1 MKQGVKRASKCSSRV
16 EVCSVHV
23 RLKEKSLKVQLNSF
37 AKFLVCQLQTWEA
50 LEGST
55 THAET
60 CRKEIGAPLKNTSD
74 QSLRR

>member
-1 MKQGVKRASKCSSRV
+1 MKQGVKRTSKCSSRV

-23 RLKEKSLKVQLNSF
+23 RMKEKSLKVQLNSF

-50 LEGST
+50 LECST

-60 CRKEIGAPLKNTSD
+60 AGRKLAPL
-74 QSLRR
+74 